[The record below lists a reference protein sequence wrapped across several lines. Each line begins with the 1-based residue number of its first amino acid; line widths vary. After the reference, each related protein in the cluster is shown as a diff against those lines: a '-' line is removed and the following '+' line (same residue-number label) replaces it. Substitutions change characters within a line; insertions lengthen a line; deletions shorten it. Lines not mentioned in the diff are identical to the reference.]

1 MISKV
6 FSARLRQLRKAN
18 NLTLEQVGQ
27 AIGMRKSSL
36 SDIENCKQPISFDAA
51 IRLADFFDV
60 SIDFLLGR
68 TDNPKS
74 HKS

>member
-74 HKS
+74 HKL